1 MVAFAPLLDWV
12 VKAVWHQGEVRGS
25 QWVAF
30 VGWVNAHVLKNV
42 QVMPNTSNGATMG
55 GGGKINGV
63 TCGPLTS
70 WGVTVAG

>member
-55 GGGKINGV
+55 GGGAKS
-63 TCGPLTS
+63 L
-70 WGVTVAG
+70 A